1 MSMDEL
7 VKQFDLHRCSK
18 AGARFDYEKAKWFNH
33 EYILMKSNEEVASM
47 FAPVLEEHGIHA
59 PMDKVVTVV
68 GLMKGRVSFINELWD
83 TCKFFFVAPA
93 AYDEKTVKKRW
104 KEDSA

>member
-1 MSMDEL
+1 
-7 VKQFDLHRCSK
+7 
-18 AGARFDYEKAKWFNH
+18 
-33 EYILMKSNEEVASM
+33 MKSNEEVASM

-83 TCKFFFVAPA
+83 TCKFF
-93 AYDEKTVKKRW
+93 
-104 KEDSA
+104 S